1 MMLRDFSLNALPAG
15 IPRDTLGTLATVAV
29 ATIASVLL
37 WLYVWESA
45 PVVPIWDA
53 WLWIAQA
60 RAFLDGGVGA
70 IIRDVGLANNEHLY
84 ALPSLIFLLAGPWV
98 DYSQR
103 LFALTAVALLVAFG
117 VFFYGVARS
126 SGLGR
131 FGALLVFLVVVS
143 FRHYEN
149 LLIGFQ
155 FGLVLS
161 VFAGAAAVVMSGHR
175 PGWARLAAAVS
186 LALVSAASSAVGVI
200 ALGLVITIGIVDWR
214 GPKRIVLAGI
224 GLGVF
229 VLLCG
234 IALYYG
240 GLMGKGYFA
249 AMAKAFHG
257 TSVAGILVGWARVM
271 GGGLVAER
279 AAATA
284 TGLASITWLVGCL
297 AEELRRDRRISGLSG
312 LALFSLFSTLA
323 VAWGRLP
330 VVEVASRWAIFAT
343 PGIGV
348 GLIWLL
354 LRLTKEGKPQPA
366 LQGALAFLIV
376 WLAAFHHVDAG
387 AYRQRTEAWAAEV
400 RAYLVDLKTGGMPT
414 IAEIGRVNP
423 GPPDFI
429 LKLMTFYNRN
439 GPSEDEGGPAIEV
452 LRMLPSSVAPGATI
466 RQDGELLALTG
477 PGYTYNRL
485 TCAQESGCLMRLAV
499 DVSTTGKVTV
509 GIIVRN
515 PDGTERVNAN
525 HPVPANS
532 SFSVQ
537 TVSVSAA
544 FREMVDAYVF
554 CFTSD
559 DTARIREFKVLSIAG
574 ARQAH

>member
-1 MMLRDFSLNALPAG
+1 MLRDFSFNALPAG
-15 IPRDTLGTLATVAV
+15 ITRGALGTFATVAV

-60 RAFLDGGVGA
+60 RAYLNGGVGA
-70 IIRDVGLANNEHLY
+70 VVRNVGLANNEHLY
-84 ALPSLIFLLAGPWV
+84 ALPSLIFLLVGPWI

-103 LFALTAVALLVAFG
+103 PFALTGVALLIAFG

-126 SGLGR
+126 AGLGR
-131 FGALLVFLVVVS
+131 FGALLVFLVVAS

-155 FGLVLS
+155 FGVVLS
-161 VFAGAAAVVMSGHR
+161 VFAGAAAVFMSGHR
-175 PGWARLAAAVS
+175 SGRATLAAALS

-200 ALGLVITIGIVDWR
+200 ALGLVVTIGVVDWKS
-214 GPKRIVLAGI
+214 PKRMVLAGI

-229 VLLCG
+229 VLLGG
-234 IALYYG
+234 IALYSIE
-240 GLMGKGYFA
+240 LTGKGYFA

-257 TSVAGILVGWARVM
+257 TSVAGILAGWARVM
-271 GGGLVAER
+271 GGGLVAEKV
-279 AAATA
+279 AATA
-284 TGLASITWLVGCL
+284 TGLAAITWLVGCL
-297 AEELRRDRRISGLSG
+297 AEGLRRDRRISGLSG
-312 LALFSLFSTLA
+312 LALFSLLSTLA
-323 VAWGRLP
+323 VAWGRFP
-330 VVEVASRWAIFAT
+330 VIEAASRWAIFAT
-343 PGIGV
+343 PGIAV

-354 LRLTKEGKPQPA
+354 LRLAKEGKPQPA
-366 LQGALAFLIV
+366 LNGALAFLVV
-376 WLAAFHHVDAG
+376 WLAAFHHDDAN
-387 AYRQRTEAWAAEV
+387 AYRQRTEAWGAEV
-400 RAYLVDLKTGGMPT
+400 GANLADLKTGGMPSV
-414 IAEIGRVNP
+414 AEIGRVNP

-429 LKLMTFYNRN
+429 RKLMTFYNRK
-439 GPSEDEGGPAIEV
+439 GPSSGEGGPAIEV
-452 LRMLPSSVAPGATI
+452 IRTLPSSVAPGATI

-485 TCAQESGCLMRLAV
+485 TCAQESGCLIRLAV
-499 DVSTTGKVTV
+499 DISAAGKATV

-525 HPVPANS
+525 HPVPASS

-537 TVSVSAA
+537 TVSVAAA
-544 FREMVDAYVF
+544 FREIVDPYVF
-554 CFTSD
+554 CFTQD
-559 DTARIREFKVLSIAG
+559 DTARIREFKVLIVAG
-574 ARQAH
+574 ARQAR